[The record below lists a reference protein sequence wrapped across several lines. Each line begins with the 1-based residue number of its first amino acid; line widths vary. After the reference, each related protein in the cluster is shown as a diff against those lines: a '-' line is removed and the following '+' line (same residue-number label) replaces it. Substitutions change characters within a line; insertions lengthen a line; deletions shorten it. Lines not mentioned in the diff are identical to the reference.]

1 MIKRAATIVISLVA
15 LLALAAPAHGQQ
27 YPPGPF
33 GVFVS
38 DTTVFPGQTITI
50 TAGVFAPGS
59 TVTDTFFSQPVELG
73 TATANA
79 DGVATLEG
87 TIPLN
92 ATPGTH
98 TITASGVAAD
108 GSPLEVSTTVTV
120 LDDDDGV
127 EAPGGAGAA
136 GGGLPITGSESLP
149 IARIGAA
156 LLAVGGGL
164 LFITRRRRA
173 ATAA

>member
-1 MIKRAATIVISLVA
+1 MIKRAATLAISLVA
-15 LLALAAPAHGQQ
+15 LLALAAPANGQQ

-50 TAGVFAPGS
+50 TAGIFASGS

-73 TATANA
+73 TATADA
-79 DGVATLEG
+79 DGIATLEG
-87 TIPLN
+87 TIPLD

-98 TITASGVAAD
+98 TITASGVAPD
-108 GSPLEVSTTVTV
+108 GSPLELSTTVTV
-120 LDDDDGV
+120 LADDDGV
-127 EAPGGAGAA
+127 EAPGAG
-136 GGGLPITGSESLP
+136 GTSGGLPRTGGESVP